1 MPNQGPTPEPWGI
14 TKSET
19 PEFYNNE
26 WYVDGAGEDVESVAI
41 VNGEANA
48 RLIVAAPET
57 AEQRDEL
64 LEALEGIVAASRKGK
79 CIEGCGGHTTGLCSR
94 LCRQVAAAIA
104 KAKGE

>member
-48 RLIVAAPET
+48 RRIVLVPEM
-57 AEQRDEL
+57 
-64 LEALEGIVAASRKGK
+64 LEALELLMKKDGTPSQKSLRRANALHV
-79 CIEGCGGHTTGLCSR
+79 
-94 LCRQVAAAIA
+94 IA